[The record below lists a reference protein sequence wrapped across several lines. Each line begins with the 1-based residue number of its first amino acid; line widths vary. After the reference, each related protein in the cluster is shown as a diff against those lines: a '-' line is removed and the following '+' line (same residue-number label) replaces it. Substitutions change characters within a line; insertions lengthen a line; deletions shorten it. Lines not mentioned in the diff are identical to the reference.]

1 MTRTIAMSQKELNR
15 KTIIEQAVEGRITQ
29 KKGAEKVGISE
40 RRFRRLL
47 GVHLPPAGKFLDVPL
62 WSHTEITR
70 NNYSSARSP

>member
-15 KTIIEQAVEGRITQ
+15 ETIIEQAIEGLITQ
-29 KKGAEKVGISE
+29 KKRAEKISISE
-40 RRFRRLL
+40 RHFRRLL

-70 NNYSSARSP
+70 K